1 VLPSLPPA
9 ADDPIGAL
17 AHIRLPLLYVHGS
30 ADRVVP
36 VSHTDALAAAT
47 PGPHAVLRV
56 DGAQHMEPLQRPPV
70 QHAVLERLT
79 GWL

>member
-1 VLPSLPPA
+1 VA
-9 ADDPIGAL
+9 
-17 AHIRLPLLYVHGS
+17 
-30 ADRVVP
+30 
-36 VSHTDALAAAT
+36 HTDRLVAAT
-47 PGPHAVLRV
+47 RGPHAVLRV